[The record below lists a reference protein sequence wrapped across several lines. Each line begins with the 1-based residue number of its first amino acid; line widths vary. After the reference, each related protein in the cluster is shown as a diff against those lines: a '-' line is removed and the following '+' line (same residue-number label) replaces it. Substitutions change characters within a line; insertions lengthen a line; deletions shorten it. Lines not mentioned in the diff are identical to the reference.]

1 MRRRHTLKIKK
12 MNTLKPLGKSNYVSQ
27 EEALRDLDNYKP
39 AKNRIERKP
48 KNNSK
53 DPNTSLH
60 TGSLTDPE
68 NWIFLE
74 ARRHGNHDFPDLYV
88 CLNRLS
94 YSPEVERI
102 AGNLDFKVE
111 NTAQL
116 DTEFPYIGNIN
127 HEQAMRLIRELGYV
141 PLPLRTGVDF
151 LKELR
156 DGARGSKIVHDGN
169 GNRINDTARL
179 ERAYKEIA
187 EVRNPGRSEWF
198 SDKFGDNTITHNII
212 KPDGIVQEVTEPV
225 DGLMEDKKSGINLDY
240 WLDNATP
247 QGLPPANTP
256 DGDLYYWYPRNGAV
270 ARFVV
275 DSDGADLGCVEDS
288 SGSDASLG
296 GRAVR
301 EKI

>member
-1 MRRRHTLKIKK
+1 

-94 YSPEVERI
+94 YSPEVKAIKES
-102 AGNLDFKVE
+102 LDFKVE

-116 DTEFPYIGNIN
+116 EVGIPYIGNIN
-127 HEQAMRLIRELGYV
+127 HEQAMWLVEQLGY
-141 PLPLRTGVDF
+141 PLSLRTGVDF

-156 DGARGSKIVHDGN
+156 DGARGTKEVFDGS
-169 GNRINDTARL
+169 GNRITDTSRL
-179 ERAYKEIA
+179 ERAYKEIT
-187 EVRNPGRSEWF
+187 EVRVPYRAEWF

-212 KPDGIVQEVTEPV
+212 KPDGTMQEVTEPV
-225 DGLMEDKKSGINLDY
+225 DGLIEDKTPGINLDY
-240 WLDNATP
+240 WLNNATP
-247 QGLPPANTP
+247 QGLPPVNTP
-256 DGDLYYWYPRNGAV
+256 DGNLYYWKPVNGRVAGFYADSVGVCLDCIRYP
-270 ARFVV
+270 
-275 DSDGADLGCVEDS
+275 DD
-288 SGSDASLG
+288 SGSALG
-296 GRAVR
+296 VRAA
-301 EKI
+301 KIKGVK